1 MRSRCILTEETPI
14 PEFNVDFTTIVY
26 AYIRR
31 IYSINIGNESA
42 INRFRTTLNCIQE
55 LLSYR
60 KNAFNDGP
68 CAKFNRNTPLEIKN

>member
-31 IYSINIGNESA
+31 IYSSNIGNESA